1 MSKSLLS
8 YVGTIVT
15 NLCYNWR
22 EIVTSMCLTGDCDQL
37 VTDDCDR
44 LVLTGD
50 CDQLVLTGDSDQL
63 CANWRL

>member
-1 MSKSLLS
+1 M
-8 YVGTIVT
+8 T
-15 NLCYNWR
+15 N
-22 EIVTSMCLTGDCDQL
+22 MCLTGDRDQL
-37 VTDDCDR
+37 VTGDCDR